1 MYLDRVEWRKEEAE
15 KVVATENEV
24 VAEKEV
30 VATEEEEVEA
40 LVVLIPTK
48 EHGS

>member
-30 VATEEEEVEA
+30 VATEEVEA